1 MTRTPTIEW
10 QVAGACNYDCS
21 YCIQSPRYRRGRPQ
35 RDQLARAIEAFAA
48 LPGRWE
54 IKCSGGEAF
63 AHPLF
68 MSYVV
73 PALMARTSHT
83 ISVLTNFSASRA
95 ELMQFAQ
102 LTRGRLAV
110 FSASLHLEFTTVEDF
125 AAKAEWFVLQLDP
138 AVRFVVNQVVVPGRE
153 REVAACRTAIEARGL
168 RWFPQLYK
176 HDGGVYDYPDP
187 DVLIPLG
194 IGPGLRTSPRQ
205 ANVAP
210 SYRGLTCWSGVDYFI
225 VDKDGDAWA
234 CRTAKRYGDGALGNV
249 FDGSLRRLT
258 EPAPCG
264 YDICPCTVPANRG
277 MIEGVSPSLVEAE

>member
-1 MTRTPTIEW
+1 MRTRTIEW

-21 YCIQSPRYRRGRPQ
+21 YCIQSKQYRRGRPQ
-35 RDQLARAIEAFAA
+35 RDQLERAIDAFAA

-73 PALMARTSHT
+73 PELMARTPHT

-110 FSASLHLEFTTVEDF
+110 FSASLHLEFTTVDDF

-138 AVRFVVNQVVVPGRE
+138 GVRFVVNQVVVPGRE
-153 REVAACRTAIEARGL
+153 RELAACRAAIEERGL

-176 HDGGVYDYPDP
+176 HDGCVHEYADP
-187 DVLIPLG
+187 DALVPLIGRRP
-194 IGPGLRTSPRQ
+194 TPRE
-205 ANVAP
+205 ANIAP
-210 SYRGLTCWSGVDYFI
+210 SYRGRTCWSGVDYFI

-234 CRTAKRYGDGALGNV
+234 CRTAKRFGEGALGNA
-249 FDGSLRRLT
+249 FDGTLRRLA
-258 EPAPCG
+258 EPAPCS

-277 MIEGVSPSLVEAE
+277 MIEGVAPSLVEAE

>member
-1 MTRTPTIEW
+1 MRTRTIEW

-21 YCIQSPRYRRGRPQ
+21 YCIQSKQYRRGRPQ
-35 RDQLARAIEAFAA
+35 RDQLERAIDAFAA

-73 PALMARTSHT
+73 PELMARTPHT

-110 FSASLHLEFTTVEDF
+110 FSASLHLEFTTVDDF

-138 AVRFVVNQVVVPGRE
+138 DVRFVVNQVVVPGRE
-153 REVAACRTAIEARGL
+153 RELAACRAAIEERGL

-176 HDGGVYDYPDP
+176 HDGGVYEYPDP
-187 DVLIPLG
+187 DALVPLIGRRP
-194 IGPGLRTSPRQ
+194 TPRD

-210 SYRGLTCWSGVDYFI
+210 SYRGRTCWSGVDYFI

-234 CRTAKRYGDGALGNV
+234 CRTAKRFGEGALGNA
-249 FDGSLRRLT
+249 FDGTLRRLA
-258 EPAPCG
+258 EPAPCS

-277 MIEGVSPSLVEAE
+277 MIEGVAPSLVEAE

>member
-1 MTRTPTIEW
+1 MTRTRTIEW

-21 YCIQSPRYRRGRPQ
+21 YCIQSKRYRRGRPQ
-35 RDQLARAIEAFAA
+35 REQLARAIDTFAA

-68 MSYVV
+68 MSFVV
-73 PALMARTSHT
+73 PELMARTPHA
-83 ISVLTNFSASRA
+83 ISVLTNFSATRA

-110 FSASLHLEFTTVEDF
+110 FSASLHLEFTTVEEF

-138 AVRFVVNQVVVPGRE
+138 DVGFVVNQVVLPGRE
-153 REVAACRTAIEARGL
+153 SDAARCKDVIEGHGL

-176 HDGGVYDYPDP
+176 EDGGVADYEP
-187 DVLIPLG
+187 DVLVPL
-194 IGPGLRTSPRQ
+194 IGRGPTPRE

-210 SYRGLTCWSGVDYFI
+210 SYRGRTCWSGVDYFV
-225 VDKDGDAWA
+225 VDKDGGAWA
-234 CRTAKRYGDGALGNV
+234 CRTAKRYGEGALGNL
-249 FDGSLRRLT
+249 FDGTLARLA
-258 EPAPCG
+258 APSPCS

-277 MIEGVSPSLVEAE
+277 MIEGVSASGDVE